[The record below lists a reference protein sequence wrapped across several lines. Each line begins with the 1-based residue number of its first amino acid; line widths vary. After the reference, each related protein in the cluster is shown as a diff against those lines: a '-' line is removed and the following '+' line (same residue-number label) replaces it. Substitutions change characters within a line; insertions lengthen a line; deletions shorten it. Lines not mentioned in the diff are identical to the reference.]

1 MSFKEWVAAALTKH
15 YQPQRSANSSVIKV
29 PNEGLTVKKVPNEG
43 LTAAA
48 TRSI

>member
-1 MSFKEWVAAALTKH
+1 MGCCGTNEALTVK
-15 YQPQRSANSSVIKV
+15 KV
-29 PNEGLTVKKVPNEG
+29 PNEGLTAKKVPNEG